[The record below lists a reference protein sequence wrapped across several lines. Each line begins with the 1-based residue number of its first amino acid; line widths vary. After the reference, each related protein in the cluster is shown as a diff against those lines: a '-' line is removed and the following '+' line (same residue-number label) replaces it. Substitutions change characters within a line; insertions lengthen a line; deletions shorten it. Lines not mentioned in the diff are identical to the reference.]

1 MKVALIYNKDISGV
15 INTFGIQ
22 NKEFYNEKTVRKVA
36 ESLEKAGHN
45 VVILDGNKRII
56 ERLENFLPRVKE
68 GEQMGMIFNMAYGI
82 QGESRYTHIP
92 SMLEMLGLPYVGSSP
107 SGHALAL
114 DKVLTKII
122 WDNKKLPT
130 PDFWVFNSHDEDM
143 SSVKFPVIV
152 KPKMESVSFGLK
164 VVYNEAD
171 LKEAVHFIVVEFTQQ
186 ALVEQFIRGREFCVG
201 LIGNSPVESFPVLEI
216 DLEGDPDAI
225 QTVDDKLKK
234 PKKKICPAKIS
245 DALAEKMQKI
255 SIEAFKSL
263 NLRDF
268 ARVDI
273 RLDENENIYLL
284 EINSMASLGESG
296 SYTTAAKVAG
306 YDFEALVNKM
316 LDVAS
321 VRYFTNTIPQS
332 ENIKT
337 TPRTNLASRLRTY
350 IKTRQ
355 QRTEK
360 LLKNLVDTD
369 TYVRNVEGVN
379 YCSGLISSEL
389 SQLGFTQE
397 VFPQLEVGH
406 IIYFSNSFNQEV
418 DYLIVQSLD
427 NQVKLAKHENF
438 HEQDQYLEGTGIWE
452 NKGGIAILISALQA
466 LKFSRNLKKLKI
478 GILLVTDSTI
488 DGSYSKSI
496 IQQKADK
503 AKAVLSLSGSSKN
516 GGLVL
521 SRSGSA
527 LYRIETKLLKKDNP
541 ENVSNT
547 ALNFNKAL
555 VSIIDI
561 SQNDG
566 NNIIAP
572 FDVQFKSNIFK
583 KSAFGSAG
591 ISVRYNSVDVLEE
604 IESKIKKIISSHKR
618 SKIYQIKIDGGIKR
632 PAMLVTEK
640 SKKLYDSTFSIAKQI
655 DVRITNEHRWSS
667 ADICHIKKDMPLID
681 GLGPVGEY
689 LPSDNERIV
698 RHSLIE
704 RALLLALVLLKYGD
718 KENAP
723 CLSQNQSI
731 Q

>member
-15 INTFGIQ
+15 INTFGMQ
-22 NKEFYNEKTVRKVA
+22 NKEFYNELTVKKVA

-45 VVILDGNKRII
+45 VAVLDGNKQII
-56 ERLENFLPRVKE
+56 ERLENFMPRVNE

-122 WDNKKLPT
+122 WKNNGLPT
-130 PDFWVFNSHDEDM
+130 PDFWVFNSPDEDM

-164 VVYNEAD
+164 VVYNQED
-171 LKEAVHFIVVEFTQQ
+171 LREAVHFIVTEFGQQ

-225 QTVDDKLKK
+225 QTVDDKQSK
-234 PKKKICPAKIS
+234 PKRKVCPAHIS
-245 DALAEKMQKI
+245 DELSEKMQKI
-255 SIEAFKSL
+255 SIEAFKAL

-273 RLDENENIYLL
+273 RLDEDDNIYLL

-296 SYTTAAKVAG
+296 SYPTAAKVAG
-306 YDFEALVNKM
+306 YNFEALVNKM

-321 VRYFTNTIPQS
+321 VRYFTNTLPQAETS
-332 ENIKT
+332 KPVAKSNPT
-337 TPRTNLASRLRTY
+337 ARMRTF

-360 LLKNLVDTD
+360 LLKQLVDTD

-379 YCSGLISSEL
+379 YCSGMISSEL

-397 VFPQLEVGH
+397 VYPQLEVGN
-406 IIYFSNSFNQEV
+406 ILYFSNSFNQDV
-418 DYLIVQSLD
+418 DYLIIQPLD
-427 NQVKLAKHENF
+427 NRIKLAKHENYN
-438 HEQDQYLEGTGIWE
+438 EQEQYLEGTGIWE

-466 LKFSRNLKKLKI
+466 LKFSRNLRKLKI
-478 GILLVTDSTI
+478 GILLITDSSI
-488 DGSYSKSI
+488 DGRYSKAI
-496 IQQKADK
+496 IQQKTER
-503 AKAVLSLSGSSKN
+503 AKAVISLSGSSKS
-516 GGLVL
+516 GGMIL

-527 LYRIETKLLKKDNP
+527 LYRLETKLIKKDNS
-541 ENVSNT
+541 ENVSAT
-547 ALNFNKAL
+547 AMNFNKTLA
-555 VSIIDI
+555 SITDI
-561 SQNDG
+561 SHNDS

-572 FDVQFKSNIFK
+572 YNIEFRSNIFK
-583 KSAFGSAG
+583 MTAYGSAG
-591 ISVRYNSVDVLEE
+591 ISIRYNSPEKLDE
-604 IESKIKKIISSHKR
+604 IEKKIKKIITAQKR
-618 SKIYQIKIDGGIKR
+618 SKIFQVKIEGGLKR
-632 PAMLVTEK
+632 PAMAVTTK
-640 SKKLYDSTFSIAKQI
+640 SKQFYNSICELAKKI
-655 DVRITNEHRWSS
+655 DVRITEEHRWSS
-667 ADICHIKKDMPLID
+667 ADICHINKDMPIID

-689 LPSDNERIV
+689 LPSDNERII

-704 RALLLALVLLKYGD
+704 RALLLALVLK
-718 KENAP
+718 N
-723 CLSQNQSI
+723 
-731 Q
+731 

>member
-1 MKVALIYNKDISGV
+1 MKVAIIHNKDISGV

-22 NKEFYNEKTVRKVA
+22 NKEFYHETTVRKVA

-45 VVILDGNKRII
+45 VAILDGNKQIV
-56 ERLENFLPRVKE
+56 ERLENFMPSVNE
-68 GEQMGMIFNMAYGI
+68 GEQMGMVFNMAYGI

-122 WDNKKLPT
+122 WKNNGLPT
-130 PDFWVFNSHDEDM
+130 PEFWVFNNYDEDM

-164 VVYNEAD
+164 VVYNVED
-171 LKEAVHFIVVEFTQQ
+171 LREAVHFIVTEFGQQ

-225 QTVDDKLKK
+225 QTVDDKQNK
-234 PKKKICPAKIS
+234 PKKKVCPANITEE
-245 DALAEKMQKI
+245 LAEKMQKI
-255 SIEAFKSL
+255 SIEAFNAL

-273 RLDENENIYLL
+273 RLDEDENIYLL

-296 SYTTAAKVAG
+296 SYPTAAKVAG
-306 YDFEALVNKM
+306 YNFESLVNKM

-321 VRYFTNTIPQS
+321 VRYFTDIISQTEAKRSSSKSNQ
-332 ENIKT
+332 
-337 TPRTNLASRLRTY
+337 ASRLRTF

-369 TYVRNVEGVN
+369 TYVRNVGGVN
-379 YCSGLISSEL
+379 YCSGLVSAEL

-397 VFPQLEVGH
+397 IYPQLEVGN
-406 IIYFSNSFNQEV
+406 ILYFSNSFSPKV
-418 DYLIVQSLD
+418 DFLIVQPID
-427 NQVKLAKHENF
+427 NRIKLAKHENF
-438 HEQDQYLEGTGIWE
+438 NEHEQYLEGTGIWE

-466 LKFSRNLKKLKI
+466 LKFSRNLKKINI
-478 GILLVTDSTI
+478 GILLITDSSI
-488 DGSYSKSI
+488 DGRYSKSI
-496 IQQKADK
+496 IQQKVETSGKVIA
-503 AKAVLSLSGSSKN
+503 LGGSSKN
-516 GGLVL
+516 GGLIL

-527 LYRIETKLLKKDNP
+527 LYRLETKMLKKDNP
-541 ENVSNT
+541 ENVSKT
-547 ALNFNKAL
+547 ALNFNKTLA
-555 VSIIDI
+555 SITDI
-561 SQNDG
+561 SQNDS

-572 FDVQFKSNIFK
+572 YNIEFKSNIFK
-583 KSAFGSAG
+583 MYAYGAAG
-591 ISVRYNSVDVLEE
+591 ISVRYNSSEELER
-604 IESKIKKIISSHKR
+604 IEKKIKKIMTSQKR
-618 SKIYQIKIDGGIKR
+618 SKVYQVKIEGGIKR
-632 PAMLVTEK
+632 PAMLVSEI
-640 SKKLYDSTFSIAKQI
+640 SKDYYKTVASLAKQI
-655 DVRITNEHRWSS
+655 DVRISEEHRWSS
-667 ADICHIKKDMPLID
+667 ADICHINKDMPIID

-689 LPSDNERIV
+689 LPSENERIV

-704 RALLLALVLLKYGD
+704 RALLISLILINK
-718 KENAP
+718 
-723 CLSQNQSI
+723 
-731 Q
+731 